1 MSTSQSTHHMTLRS
15 KKQQP
20 KIKKSNTPKDHP
32 KSWKPYTHCG
42 QWSSVL
48 LTAYSEHFQHDAWAG
63 LIYVVGR
70 S

>member
-20 KIKKSNTPKDHP
+20 IKKSNTPKDHP
-32 KSWKPYTHCG
+32 KSWKSHTHCG

-63 LIYVVGR
+63 LLYVVGR

>member
-20 KIKKSNTPKDHP
+20 IKKSNIQNDHP
-32 KSWKPYTHCG
+32 KSCKPYTHCG

-48 LTAYSEHFQHDAWAG
+48 LTAYSEHFQHDAWTG
-63 LIYVVGR
+63 LIYVVGL

>member
-20 KIKKSNTPKDHP
+20 KIKKSNPPKDP
-32 KSWKPYTHCG
+32 KSWKLYTHCG

-63 LIYVVGR
+63 LIYVVGL